1 MFPAGQII
9 IEDVVLGT
17 NATSFADLLQVTW
30 VCYVLQKSRE
40 NKNNTATTRLQ
51 KGGYLKQI
59 IITISCNSGLHM
71 ILHNIVF
78 WRFLITD
85 DVVRPCQTIQHLLH
99 LPSSAFN
106 TPDSLKHNLPYI
118 HTCCD
123 SCGARAWTTFSLG
136 RKNCSIAPSNMFKRH
151 LHSGFALDC
160 QPSHVKQEQLKKCK

>member
-9 IEDVVLGT
+9 VEDVVLGT

-59 IITISCNSGLHM
+59 IITISCNSGLHI

-85 DVVRPCQTIQHLLH
+85 DVVRPCQTIQHLLP

-123 SCGARAWTTFSLG
+123 SYGGQGLDY
-136 RKNCSIAPSNMFKRH
+136 IQ
-151 LHSGFALDC
+151 SGEKELLQCPFL
-160 QPSHVKQEQLKKCK
+160 L